1 MICGMARRSSVTT
14 RVSVP
19 VPDRVRAAAHYPDLV
34 GLPDGASTAAIY
46 ERLLEYGYDAAV
58 RAPRQRQQLAA
69 AMAYQ
74 RDPQRRSGAADLQRA
89 ARPRGLLHPP
99 VAPSP

>member
-1 MICGMARRSSVTT
+1 MTT

-58 RAPRQRQQLAA
+58 RARRQRQQLAA
-69 AMAYQ
+69 AMAYE
-74 RDPQRRSGAADLQRA
+74 RDPERRSVAADLQRA
-89 ARPRGLLHPP
+89 SLQRG
-99 VAPSP
+99 VV